1 MQRPPWFDFDRLHG
15 RLFEKGDLK
24 YVVLQLL
31 SERAAHGYE
40 VIRALE
46 ERFGGMYT
54 PSAGAVYPTLQMLED
69 MGYVTSTQQD
79 GKRVYSITDEG
90 RAFLEEQKEVVEGIR
105 KRTSSWWN
113 PHMRDELHEMK
124 HEMQDFAHTLRHRGR
139 HFTDADTIRRIREV
153 IGRARREIDE
163 ILREQKPAEEEKEET
178 KTSSTI

>member
-1 MQRPPWFDFDRLHG
+1 MQRPWFDSDRLHG
-15 RLFEKGDLK
+15 RLFAKGDLK

-40 VIRALE
+40 VIRALG

-79 GKRVYSITDEG
+79 GKRVYSMTEEG
-90 RAFLEEQKEVVEGIR
+90 QRFLEEQKEVVEGIR

-113 PHMRDELHEMK
+113 PRVRDELHEMK
-124 HEMQDFAHTLRHRGR
+124 HEFHDFAQTLRHRGR
-139 HFTDADTIRRIREV
+139 HYADPKTIRRIREV
-153 IGRARREIDE
+153 IGRARREIEE
-163 ILREQKPAEEEKEET
+163 ILREQEQAEGQKSEA
-178 KTSSTI
+178 KTE

>member
-1 MQRPPWFDFDRLHG
+1 VQTPPWFDFDRLHG

-24 YVVLQLL
+24 YVILQLL
-31 SERAAHGYE
+31 SERPAHGYE

-69 MGYVTSTQQD
+69 MEYVSSAQQD

-90 RAFLEEQKEVVEGIR
+90 RRFLEEQKEVVDAIR
-105 KRTSSWWN
+105 QRTSSWWN
-113 PHMRDELHEMK
+113 PRLRNEFHEMK
-124 HEMQDFAHTLRHRGR
+124 HELQDLARTLRHRGR
-139 HFTDADTIRRIREV
+139 HYTDPDTIRRIREV

-163 ILREQKPAEEEKEET
+163 ILREQKPATEDEGAV
-178 KTSSTI
+178 KTSDTI